1 MSVPGM
7 GWLLNHLDDAARLIT
22 AAASLA
28 ISIGLLR
35 FTRIRR
41 NLPARAR
48 WLALL
53 FAALALTL
61 GILSVLVSLGDSG
74 VVAGLQSTVR
84 LVGSV
89 LMVSIAIVLWT
100 HFESLVKLPLPD
112 TVASEQRRLTLELA
126 SALQRYEMALRGSNV
141 AIFTQDKDLH
151 YTSVSK
157 PIFGLPIEKV
167 LGSTDID
174 VLDAA
179 YAKPLDELKRE
190 ALTTNETRKGEVEV
204 DEADG
209 KRWYDV
215 HIEPLRDLNGA
226 TVGLTG
232 AAVDVTDRKEN
243 ERHLRLL
250 MRELTHR
257 SKNLLAVIQAMARQT
272 ARHAGTTDDFVEQFS
287 ARLQALARSHDLLVQ
302 ESWHGASLTEMVRS
316 QLGHHL
322 NKDGSQVTI
331 EGPDLMLKPEAAQNL
346 GLALHELS
354 TNAAKYGALSVPGGH
369 VEIRWEHRPLADG
382 GGIDLSWVEKG
393 GPPVRAPEGRG
404 FGSLVIERNLSR
416 ALDGEVTLDF
426 ALDGVAC
433 HVVVPQQH
441 LTPSR

>member
-1 MSVPGM
+1 M